1 MLKVTKFGGSSQ
13 CDRAGFSR
21 VREIVLADPARRV
34 VVVSA
39 AGRRPAADHKITDI
53 LYLCHAHLQYGVS
66 CWDLWR
72 RIADRY
78 REIRDGCCLTLPIE
92 AELDAIYAAMR
103 RDTPQDWIVSRGEY
117 LSARLMA
124 DLLGFEFVDAKD
136 WLLFDAAGR
145 VRQAASYA
153 ALGSLADG
161 RKIVTP
167 GFYGALPDG
176 AVHTLP
182 RGGSDVTGALAA
194 AALHA
199 DLYENWTDV
208 AGVLAADPRLIQNP
222 APGGQL
228 RYEELQ
234 TLSRVGMQILH
245 EDAVAPVRQAQ
256 IPLRICNAF
265 EPEKP
270 GTLVRPQVEPDGG
283 QICFAGRRKLAMLRL
298 SCPQEPDA
306 ETKLADVLEQARLSP
321 FSMQSVCGELTAL
334 VPMEPGSERLR
345 RLREQAAQALRPQ
358 SAARPLLCRSCSAR
372 SKRAARQSTCCK
384 NAVPAPSC
392 SSTTANMSSPCAPPT
407 PPAAIC
413 TIDKR
418 KADMIEYTA
427 VRAVL
432 TAATQSAPV
441 VELADTMD
449 LGDVTSVKVFLA
461 YNHIT

>member
-1 MLKVTKFGGSSQ
+1 MLKVTKFGGSSL
-13 CDRAGFSR
+13 CDSAGFSR

-39 AGRRPAADHKITDI
+39 AGRRHAADHKITDL

-145 VRQAASYA
+145 IRQAASYA

-176 AVHTLP
+176 RIHTFS
-182 RGGSDVTGALAA
+182 RGGSDITGSLAA

-199 DLYENWTDV
+199 DVYENWTDV
-208 AGVLAADPRLIQNP
+208 PGILTADPRIVKNP
-222 APGGQL
+222 APIASL
-228 RYEELQ
+228 SYPELQ
-234 TLSRVGMQILH
+234 LLSGAGTQVLH
-245 EDAVAPVRQAQ
+245 ESAVAPVRAAQ
-256 IPLRICNAF
+256 IPLQILSTFA
-265 EPEKP
+265 PELP
-270 GTLVRPQVEPDGG
+270 GTRIGFEAGVGLEKTGVVG
-283 QICFAGRRKLAMLRL
+283 FAGRRAVSMLRVLFREAARADADTLVRACLAQRGVEVFHNSQGVEGLCLLLIAKPGQDALHAACDEVRRLLPGAQVKLRENLAALLALCRTTREVPKLAAAMESAGVPVHHLVQTPPGAL
-298 SCPQEPDA
+298 FCVNDSQYE
-306 ETKLADVLEQARLSP
+306 
-321 FSMQSVCGELTAL
+321 TAL
-334 VPMEPGSERLR
+334 
-345 RLREQAAQALRPQ
+345 
-358 SAARPLLCRSCSAR
+358 
-372 SKRAARQSTCCK
+372 RAAY
-384 NAVPAPSC
+384 A
-392 SSTTANMSSPCAPPT
+392 
-407 PPAAIC
+407 
-413 TIDKR
+413 
-418 KADMIEYTA
+418 
-427 VRAVL
+427 
-432 TAATQSAPV
+432 
-441 VELADTMD
+441 LAF
-449 LGDVTSVKVFLA
+449 G
-461 YNHIT
+461 

>member
-1 MLKVTKFGGSSQ
+1 MLKVTKFGGSSL
-13 CDRAGFSR
+13 CDSAGFSR

-39 AGRRPAADHKITDI
+39 AGRRHAADHKITDL

-176 AVHTLP
+176 TVHTLP

-222 APGGQL
+222 
-228 RYEELQ
+228 
-234 TLSRVGMQILH
+234 
-245 EDAVAPVRQAQ
+245 APVRQAQ

-334 VPMEPGSERLR
+334 VPMEPGSERLH

-358 SAARPLLCRSCSAR
+358 ACTLRENLSVLAALCRSTAAVPELLRAVETSGAPVHLLQKCGACALLLVNDSQYEQ
-372 SKRAARQSTCCK
+372 SLRAAY
-384 NAVPAPSC
+384 
-392 SSTTANMSSPCAPPT
+392 
-407 PPAAIC
+407 AASRNLH
-413 TIDKR
+413 D
-418 KADMIEYTA
+418 
-427 VRAVL
+427 
-432 TAATQSAPV
+432 
-441 VELADTMD
+441 
-449 LGDVTSVKVFLA
+449 
-461 YNHIT
+461 

>member
-1 MLKVTKFGGSSQ
+1 MLKVTKFGGSSL
-13 CDRAGFSR
+13 CDSAGFSR

-39 AGRRPAADHKITDI
+39 AGRRHAADHKITDL

-145 VRQAASYA
+145 IRQAASYA

-208 AGVLAADPRLIQNP
+208 PGIFRADPAIVPSARAIP
-222 APGGQL
+222 AMAYDEV
-228 RYEELQ
+228 RELAYMGAN
-234 TLSRVGMQILH
+234 VLH
-245 EDAVAPVRQAQ
+245 EDAVTPARRMG
-256 IPLRICNAF
+256 IPIHIRSTMQPDA
-265 EPEKP
+265 P
-270 GTLVRPQVEPDGG
+270 GTLVSSQSPPSACPVTGIAGRKGYCSIQVEKENMNSAVGYCRRILSVLETHEIPFDHIATGLGSISFIAPAAAVSACREALLSDISAAVRPDS
-283 QICFAGRRKLAMLRL
+283 ICVADGLAMVSIVGR
-298 SCPQEPDA
+298 DMA
-306 ETKLADVLEQARLSP
+306 GK
-321 FSMQSVCGELTAL
+321 
-334 VPMEPGSERLR
+334 PGVSGR
-345 RLREQAAQALRPQ
+345 
-358 SAARPLLCRSCSAR
+358 LLCALG
-372 SKRAARQSTCCK
+372 RAGINVRMIVQGTREINITVGISEPEYEK
-384 NAVPAPSC
+384 AVHAVHGEFFPEAP
-392 SSTTANMSSPCAPPT
+392 
-407 PPAAIC
+407 
-413 TIDKR
+413 
-418 KADMIEYTA
+418 
-427 VRAVL
+427 
-432 TAATQSAPV
+432 Q
-441 VELADTMD
+441 
-449 LGDVTSVKVFLA
+449 
-461 YNHIT
+461 

>member
-1 MLKVTKFGGSSQ
+1 MLKVTKFGGSSL
-13 CDRAGFSR
+13 CDSAGFSR

-39 AGRRPAADHKITDI
+39 AGRRHAADHKITDL

-72 RIADRY
+72 RDADRY

-136 WLLFDAAGR
+136 WLLFDAAG
-145 VRQAASYA
+145 VS
-153 ALGSLADG
+153 G
-161 RKIVTP
+161 RP
-167 GFYGALPDG
+167 RPMPRSARLPTG
-176 AVHTLP
+176 GRSSRRAFTARCRTARSIRSR

-222 APGGQL
+222 APVGQL

-283 QICFAGRRKLAMLRL
+283 QIVLRGPQEACHAAPELPAGAGRGDKAGRCSGAGAAFAVFH
-298 SCPQEPDA
+298 A
-306 ETKLADVLEQARLSP
+306 ERVRRAHGACADGARLRTAAPSAGAGRAGASP
-321 FSMQSVCGELTAL
+321 AGVHAARKF
-334 VPMEPGSERLR
+334 ERSGRTLPLDRCCAGAAPRGRDERRAGPSAAKMR
-345 RLREQAAQALRPQ
+345 RLRP
-358 SAARPLLCRSCSAR
+358 P
-372 SKRAARQSTCCK
+372 ARQRQ
-384 NAVPAPSC
+384 P
-392 SSTTANMSSPCAPPT
+392 
-407 PPAAIC
+407 I
-413 TIDKR
+413 
-418 KADMIEYTA
+418 
-427 VRAVL
+427 
-432 TAATQSAPV
+432 
-441 VELADTMD
+441 
-449 LGDVTSVKVFLA
+449 
-461 YNHIT
+461 

>member
-1 MLKVTKFGGSSQ
+1 MLKVTKFGGSSL
-13 CDRAGFSR
+13 CDSAGFSR

-39 AGRRPAADHKITDI
+39 AGRRHAADHKITDL

-222 APGGQL
+222 APVGQL

-283 QICFAGRRKLAMLRL
+283 QICFAGRRKL
-298 SCPQEPDA
+298 
-306 ETKLADVLEQARLSP
+306 
-321 FSMQSVCGELTAL
+321 
-334 VPMEPGSERLR
+334 ERLH

-358 SAARPLLCRSCSAR
+358 ACTLRENLSVLAALCRSTAAVPELLRAVETSGAPVHLLQKCGACALLLVNDSQYEQ
-372 SKRAARQSTCCK
+372 SLRAAY
-384 NAVPAPSC
+384 
-392 SSTTANMSSPCAPPT
+392 
-407 PPAAIC
+407 AASRNLH
-413 TIDKR
+413 D
-418 KADMIEYTA
+418 
-427 VRAVL
+427 
-432 TAATQSAPV
+432 
-441 VELADTMD
+441 
-449 LGDVTSVKVFLA
+449 
-461 YNHIT
+461 

>member
-1 MLKVTKFGGSSQ
+1 MLKVTKFGGSSL
-13 CDRAGFSR
+13 CDSAGFSR

-39 AGRRPAADHKITDI
+39 AGRRHAADHKITDL

-117 LSARLMA
+117 LAARLMA

-145 VRQAASYA
+145 IRQAASYA

-222 APGGQL
+222 APVGQL

-306 ETKLADVLEQARLSP
+306 ETKLADVLGAGAAFAVFHAERVRRAHGACADGARLRTAAPSAGAGRAGASP
-321 FSMQSVCGELTAL
+321 AGVHAARKF
-334 VPMEPGSERLR
+334 ERSGRTLPLDRCCAGAAPRGRDERRAGPSAAKMR
-345 RLREQAAQALRPQ
+345 RLRP
-358 SAARPLLCRSCSAR
+358 P
-372 SKRAARQSTCCK
+372 ARQRQ
-384 NAVPAPSC
+384 P
-392 SSTTANMSSPCAPPT
+392 
-407 PPAAIC
+407 I
-413 TIDKR
+413 
-418 KADMIEYTA
+418 
-427 VRAVL
+427 
-432 TAATQSAPV
+432 
-441 VELADTMD
+441 
-449 LGDVTSVKVFLA
+449 
-461 YNHIT
+461 

>member
-1 MLKVTKFGGSSQ
+1 MLKVTKFGGSSL
-13 CDRAGFSR
+13 CDSAGFSR

-39 AGRRPAADHKITDI
+39 AGKRHTADHKITDL

-103 RDTPQDWIVSRGEY
+103 RDTPLSWIVSRGEY

-136 WLLFDAAGR
+136 RLLFDSAGR
-145 VRQAASYA
+145 IRQAASYA

-176 AVHTLP
+176 TIHTLP

-208 AGVLAADPRLIQNP
+208 TGVLAADPQLIKDP
-222 APGGQL
+222 TPVSQL

-256 IPLRICNAF
+256 IPLRIC
-265 EPEKP
+265 
-270 GTLVRPQVEPDGG
+270 
-283 QICFAGRRKLAMLRL
+283 
-298 SCPQEPDA
+298 S
-306 ETKLADVLEQARLSP
+306 
-321 FSMQSVCGELTAL
+321 TA
-334 VPMEPGSERLR
+334 
-345 RLREQAAQALRPQ
+345 
-358 SAARPLLCRSCSAR
+358 
-372 SKRAARQSTCCK
+372 
-384 NAVPAPSC
+384 
-392 SSTTANMSSPCAPPT
+392 
-407 PPAAIC
+407 
-413 TIDKR
+413 
-418 KADMIEYTA
+418 
-427 VRAVL
+427 
-432 TAATQSAPV
+432 
-441 VELADTMD
+441 
-449 LGDVTSVKVFLA
+449 
-461 YNHIT
+461 

>member
-1 MLKVTKFGGSSQ
+1 MQTP
-13 CDRAGFSR
+13 RA
-21 VREIVLADPARRV
+21 A
-34 VVVSA
+34 A
-39 AGRRPAADHKITDI
+39 AGRRHAADHKITDL

-103 RDTPQDWIVSRGEY
+103 RDTPRDWIVSRGEY

-145 VRQAASYA
+145 IRQAASYA

-222 APGGQL
+222 APVGQL

-256 IPLRICNAF
+256 IPLRICSTL
-265 EPEKP
+265 EPETP
-270 GTLVRPQVEPDGG
+270 GTLVRTQLEPA
-283 QICFAGRRKLAMLRL
+283 AGRSA
-298 SCPQEPDA
+298 
-306 ETKLADVLEQARLSP
+306 SP
-321 FSMQSVCGELTAL
+321 AG
-334 VPMEPGSERLR
+334 GSL
-345 RLREQAAQALRPQ
+345 P
-358 SAARPLLCRSCSAR
+358 
-372 SKRAARQSTCCK
+372 CC
-384 NAVPAPSC
+384 A
-392 SSTTANMSSPCAPPT
+392 
-407 PPAAIC
+407 
-413 TIDKR
+413 
-418 KADMIEYTA
+418 
-427 VRAVL
+427 
-432 TAATQSAPV
+432 
-441 VELADTMD
+441 
-449 LGDVTSVKVFLA
+449 
-461 YNHIT
+461 